1 MSGHDTLS
9 GVYAIIHQ
17 PSGRAYVGSSCD
29 VFRRWR
35 AHASML
41 NSGRHSATQLLEAW
55 LMDGPGAF
63 TFVLLE
69 SCPRHI
75 LQDREQEWLDSFEA
89 PLNTSKNTRC
99 PMFDPAVAA
108 RVGAAN
114 KVSCKGRLMSVET
127 RKKIADANRGW
138 IVSEATRA
146 KMRGRHNSPVTCA
159 KLSAALQG
167 HSVSGETRAKLR
179 AAKAAMSPEARA
191 AWIARSSA
199 TRRGQK
205 NPAVS
210 ASNRRR
216 WREGYRI
223 IVHDPDLMRAR
234 MSASHLGQSRPQ
246 TAATREKIRVAVLQ
260 AWRSR
265 KESVGL

>member
-1 MSGHDTLS
+1 
-9 GVYAIIHQ
+9 
-17 PSGRAYVGSSCD
+17 
-29 VFRRWR
+29 
-35 AHASML
+35 
-41 NSGRHSATQLLEAW
+41 
-55 LMDGPGAF
+55 MDGPGAF

-75 LQDREQEWLDSFEA
+75 LQDREQEWLDSFGA

-114 KVSCKGRLMSVET
+114 KISCKGRLMSVET
-127 RKKIADANRGW
+127 RKKIADANRGR

-146 KMRGRHNSPVTCA
+146 KMRGRHNSPVTRA

-191 AWIARSSA
+191 AWIAGSSA
-199 TRRGQK
+199 TRMGKK
-205 NPAVS
+205 NPGVAV
-210 ASNRRR
+210 ANRRR

-223 IVHDPDLMRAR
+223 VVRDPDLMRAR

-246 TAATREKIRVAVLQ
+246 TTATREKIRVGVLQ